1 MSLGEGPVAQDPF
14 WGVVRRRHPDVD
26 LVLLNGRSPLDPP
39 EAEPADAISIDDAR
53 MVERGVDDAY
63 ASIRHHLP
71 PDTPAPTRIWRA
83 ADGGHAY
90 LNEKALRGLTG
101 TRAVVTLRAIA
112 RALEER
118 GWKVAAAGD
127 EDRPHLM
134 ATNGWIDLDVRSG
147 AAATQLLMAG
157 PVVPV
162 RADDLATLE
171 AER

>member
-1 MSLGEGPVAQDPF
+1 MSVGEGPVAEDPF
-14 WGVVRRRHPDVD
+14 WSAVRSRHPNMD
-26 LVLLNGRSPLDPP
+26 LVLLQGRSPLDEP
-39 EAEPADAISIDDAR
+39 AGEPADAIDLDEARSI
-53 MVERGVDDAY
+53 ERGVDDAY

-71 PDTPAPTRIWRA
+71 PDTPSPTRLWRA

-90 LNEKALRGLTG
+90 LNEKALRGLAG
-101 TRAVVTLRAIA
+101 PRAVVTLRAIA
-112 RALEER
+112 HDLEER

-134 ATNGWIDLDVRSG
+134 ATNGWIDLDARSG
-147 AAATQLLMAG
+147 RGATQLLVAG

-162 RADDLATLE
+162 RADDLATLK